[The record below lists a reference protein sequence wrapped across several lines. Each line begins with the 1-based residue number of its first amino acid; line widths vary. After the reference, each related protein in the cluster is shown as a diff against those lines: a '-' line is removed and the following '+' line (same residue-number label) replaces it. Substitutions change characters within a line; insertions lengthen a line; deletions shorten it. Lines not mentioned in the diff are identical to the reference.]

1 MYPEYLNESLKAVE
15 RTRPARLEK
24 ALSGQPVYPPM
35 TAEERKDVLT
45 KYHPDFATGSKRSV
59 RVGPNR
65 GEDLTTEVAELLEA
79 RSMIEP
85 KLMDIHLRE
94 PDYETDL
101 LIIGGGGAGCWA
113 AIAAARNGVKSML
126 CTKLRMGDANT
137 MMSEGGMQAAVSR
150 TDSPTRHYLD
160 AIGGGHFENVPE
172 LVRVLTEDGPDVVR
186 DLENLGVVWDKMENG
201 DMQVLHGGGTS
212 RKRMVSCRDLI
223 GATIMRTL
231 MDEVKNHPDM
241 INTREFEPAVE
252 LILDDKGQC
261 AGAVLYSLD
270 TEQFL
275 TVKAKAV
282 IIATGGYGR
291 LHIRG
296 FATTNHY
303 GATGDGLVMAYRAGA
318 KLKFMDSVQY
328 HPTGAVFPEQIA
340 GFLVTEKIRGAGGQP
355 LNKNGELFV
364 FPREPRDIESA
375 AIIRECSADRNMG
388 LDTFAGRM
396 GVWLD
401 SPIIDLIHGAGYTR
415 HQFPG
420 ICRQFDRFGIDIVK
434 LPMLIYPSLHYQN
447 GGVEINE
454 RCETNIPG
462 LYVAGEAS
470 GGVHG
475 RNRLM
480 GNSVLDYNVFGR
492 RAGQYASEYVKSVK
506 LGRLNVDHVAAHA
519 EELER
524 EGIDTD
530 LISPMIL
537 PSYTPEDVKIQQ
549 MARLGNIPARH
560 SMLRSRFS
568 PGEKKTHLSG
578 ERKAHA

>member
-1 MYPEYLNESLKAVE
+1 MYPDYLAGLLKEVE
-15 RTRPARLEK
+15 RTRPRRLDL

-35 TAEERKDVLT
+35 NAEERKDVLS
-45 KYHPDFATGSKRSV
+45 KYHPDFAAGAKRAV

-65 GEDLTTEVAELLEA
+65 GEELTTEVADILEA
-79 RSMIEP
+79 HSMVEP
-85 KLMDIHLRE
+85 KVMDIHLAE

-113 AIAAARNGVKSML
+113 AITAARNGVKSL
-126 CTKLRMGDANT
+126 IATKLRMGDANT

-172 LVRVLTEDGPDVVR
+172 LVRVLTEDAPDVVR
-186 DLENLGVVWDKMENG
+186 DLENLGVIWDKMEDG
-201 DMQVLHGGGTS
+201 TMQVLHGGGTS
-212 RKRMVSCRDLI
+212 RKRMVSCRDYI
-223 GATIMRTL
+223 GAIIMRTL

-241 INTREFEPAVE
+241 ISVREFEPAVE
-252 LILDDKGQC
+252 LILDDRGHC
-261 AGAVLYSLD
+261 GGAVLYSLD

-275 TVKAKAV
+275 TVKAKAT
-282 IIATGGYGR
+282 IITTGGYGR

-318 KLKFMDSVQY
+318 HLKFMDSVQY

-340 GFLVTEKIRGAGGQP
+340 GFLITEKIRGAGGQP
-355 LNKNGELFV
+355 LNKFGELFV
-364 FPREPRDIESA
+364 FPREPRDVESA
-375 AIIRECSADRNMG
+375 AIIRECSPDRENG
-388 LDTFAGRM
+388 IETFVGRT

-401 SPIIDLIHGAGYTR
+401 SPIIDKIHGEGYTR

-420 ICRQFDRFGIDIVK
+420 MCRQFDRFGIDIVK

-447 GGVEINE
+447 GGIGINE

-492 RAGQYASEYVKSVK
+492 RAGQYASEYAKTAKVGK
-506 LGRLNVDHVAAHA
+506 LSLKHVAGHA
-519 EELER
+519 WELEK

-530 LISPMIL
+530 LISPLIL

-549 MARLGNIPARH
+549 LARLGNIPARH
-560 SMLRSRFS
+560 SMLRSRFA
-568 PGEKKTHLSG
+568 PGEAKTHLSSRPRG
-578 ERKAHA
+578 